1 MRIFHLEE
9 AMAEI
14 SVQELH
20 KYFGEHHVLQGVSF
34 DLNPGERAG
43 IVGPNGCGKTTLLKI
58 LSGEEE
64 YEGGTVAIAKG
75 ARLGLLEQLPVY
87 DPAITV
93 REVLWQAFD
102 YLEGMGAE
110 MRRMESAMAD
120 GRDVDLARYSRL
132 QTAFEMGG
140 GYDLQVAYD
149 RMTGGLHIDKD
160 MQERPFMSLSGG
172 EKTRVNLARLMLSGT
187 DLLLLD
193 EPTNHLD
200 MDSIEWLESYL
211 KSFRGT
217 VLIVSHD
224 RYFLDNVTT
233 RTLELRDGILI
244 NWPGN
249 YSYFTEKKEELA
261 RQLEAAKRRQDKEIA
276 RLEKAV
282 GNLHLWA
289 FMGTDALHKRAFS
302 MQKRIDRME
311 RIQTIRK
318 EHKMKNQFNLA
329 AQSGEDVFAV
339 ENLSVGYD
347 SPLVEDFSAMV
358 YRGERIAILGPNGCG
373 KTTLLTTLL
382 GQRAPL
388 RGSVYDGTGVQT
400 GYLPQVVE
408 FSPPERNLVDTLLY
422 ETNCSAQTARD
433 RLAAFDFKGEEV
445 FKTVSVLSGG
455 EKTRLK
461 LCLFM
466 YQKINTLFLDEPT
479 NHLDILSREWVE
491 DAIDDFSETMLFV
504 SHDRY
509 FIDRFAT
516 RIWLVE
522 NGRITDFLGGY
533 KEFLE
538 TRERQRQSEAAQK
551 EREKKNAPAAD
562 KPAKPQSERKTEAVR
577 TRQQE
582 KEARERARKIAAIE
596 ERLAELEVEMA
607 DCEGGDYVKLG
618 ELYASKESLE
628 EQLLLLYEEEDN

>member
-1 MRIFHLEE
+1 
-9 AMAEI
+9 MAEI

-20 KYFGEHHVLQGVSF
+20 KYFGEHHVLKGLSF
-34 DLNPGERAG
+34 DLQAGERAS
-43 IVGPNGCGKTTLLKI
+43 IVGPNGCGKSTLLKI
-58 LSGEEE
+58 LAGLQD
-64 YEGGTVAIAKG
+64 YDGGNVVINKG
-75 ARLGLLEQLPVY
+75 SRLGLLEQLPVY
-87 DPAITV
+87 DPDTTV
-93 REVLWQAFD
+93 REVLWQAFS
-102 YLEGMGAE
+102 YLEGMAEE
-110 MRRMESAMAD
+110 MRRMEALMAD
-120 GRDVDLARYSRL
+120 GQDVDLNRYSRL
-132 QTAFEMGG
+132 HTAFEDGG

-149 RMTGGLHIDKD
+149 RMTGGLKIDPA

-172 EKTRVNLARLMLSGT
+172 EKTRVNLARLILSGT

-233 RTLELRDGILI
+233 RTLELRDGVMV

-249 YSYFTEKKEELA
+249 YSYFTEKRDELA
-261 RQLEAAKRRQDKEIA
+261 RQLEAAKKRQDKEIA

-289 FMGTDALHKRAFS
+289 FMGNDALHKRAFS

-311 RIQTIRK
+311 RIQTIRQ
-318 EHKMKNQFNLA
+318 ERKMKNQFNLA
-329 AQSGEDVFAV
+329 AQSGEDVFAI
-339 ENLSVGYD
+339 ENLSVGFD
-347 SPLVEDFSAMV
+347 KPLVQDFTSMV
-358 YRGERIAILGPNGCG
+358 FRGERIAILGPNGAG

-382 GQRAPL
+382 HLQNPMAGR
-388 RGSVYDGTGVQT
+388 VYDGVGVKP
-400 GYLPQVVE
+400 GYLPQNVH
-408 FSPPERNLVDTLLY
+408 FDHPERNLVDTLLY
-422 ETNCSAQTARD
+422 ETNCSTQEARD
-433 RLAAFDFKGEEV
+433 RLAAFNFKGEEV

-491 DAIDDFSETMLFV
+491 DAIDDFSETMIFV

-516 RIWLVE
+516 RIWQVE
-522 NGRITDFLGGY
+522 DGRIIDFLGGF
-533 KEFLE
+533 KEFKE
-538 TRERQRQSEAAQK
+538 QRERQLQSEAAMR
-551 EREKKNAPAAD
+551 EREKKAAKAEKSPKED
-562 KPAKPQSERKTEAVR
+562 KPKSENVR
-577 TRQQE
+577 NRENEKKKKERQ
-582 KEARERARKIAAIE
+582 KKIAALE
-596 ERLAELEVEMA
+596 KQLEQLESDMAACPAE
-607 DCEGGDYVKLG
+607 DYVKLG
-618 ELYASKESLE
+618 ELFQQKESAE
-628 EQLLLLYEEEDN
+628 EELLLLYEEE

>member
-1 MRIFHLEE
+1 
-9 AMAEI
+9 MAES

-20 KYFGEHHVLQGVSF
+20 KFFGEHHVLKGLSF
-34 DLNPGERAG
+34 DLQPGERAS
-43 IVGPNGCGKTTLLKI
+43 IVGPNGCGKSTLLKI
-58 LSGEEE
+58 LAGLQD
-64 YEGGTVAIAKG
+64 YDGGNVVINKG
-75 ARLGLLEQLPVY
+75 SRLGLLEQLPVY
-87 DPAITV
+87 DPDTTV
-93 REVLWQAFD
+93 REVLWQAFS
-102 YLEGMGAE
+102 YLEGMAEE
-110 MRRMESAMAD
+110 MRRMEALMAD
-120 GRDVDLARYSRL
+120 GQDVDLNRYSRL
-132 QTAFEMGG
+132 QTAFEDGG

-149 RMTGGLHIDKD
+149 RMTGGLKIDPA

-193 EPTNHLD
+193 EPTHHLD

-233 RTLELRDGILI
+233 RTLELRDGVVV

-249 YSYFTEKKEELA
+249 YSYFTEKRDELA
-261 RQLEAAKRRQDKEIA
+261 RQLEAAKKRQDKEIA

-289 FMGTDALHKRAFS
+289 FMGNDALHKRAFS

-311 RIQTIRK
+311 RIQTIRQ
-318 EHKMKNQFNLA
+318 ERKMKNQFNLA
-329 AQSGEDVFAV
+329 AQSGEDVFAI
-339 ENLSVGYD
+339 ENLSVGFD
-347 SPLVEDFSAMV
+347 KPLVQDFTSMV
-358 YRGERIAILGPNGCG
+358 FRGERIAILGPNGAG

-382 GQRAPL
+382 HLQNPMAGR
-388 RGSVYDGTGVQT
+388 VYDGVGVKP
-400 GYLPQVVE
+400 GYLPQNVH
-408 FSPPERNLVDTLLY
+408 FDHPERNLVDTLLY
-422 ETNCSAQTARD
+422 ETNCSTQEARD
-433 RLAAFDFKGEEV
+433 RLAAFNFKGEEV

-491 DAIDDFSETMLFV
+491 DAIDDFSETMIFV

-516 RIWLVE
+516 RIWQVE
-522 NGRITDFLGGY
+522 DGRIIDFLGGY
-533 KEFLE
+533 KEFKE
-538 TRERQRQSEAAQK
+538 QRERQLQSEAAMR
-551 EREKKNAPAAD
+551 EREKKAAKAEKTPKED
-562 KPAKPQSERKTEAVR
+562 KPKSENVR
-577 TRQQE
+577 NRENEKKKKERQ
-582 KEARERARKIAAIE
+582 KKIAALE
-596 ERLAELEVEMA
+596 KQLEQLESDMAACPAE
-607 DCEGGDYVKLG
+607 DYVKLG
-618 ELYASKESLE
+618 ELFQQKEAAE
-628 EQLLLLYEEEDN
+628 EELLLLYEEEE

>member
-1 MRIFHLEE
+1 
-9 AMAEI
+9 MAEI
-14 SVQELH
+14 SVQQLH
-20 KYFGEHHVLQGVSF
+20 KYFGEHHVLKGLSF
-34 DLNPGERAG
+34 DLQPGERAS

-58 LSGEEE
+58 IAGLAEHD
-64 YEGGTVAIAKG
+64 GGVVAINKAS
-75 ARLGLLEQLPVY
+75 RLGLLEQLPVY
-87 DPAITV
+87 DPDTTV
-93 REVLWQAFD
+93 KEVLWQAFA
-102 YLEGMGAE
+102 YLEGMGEE
-110 MRRMESAMAD
+110 MRRMEALMAD
-120 GRDVDLARYSRL
+120 GQEVDLDRYSRL
-132 QTAFEMGG
+132 QTAFEDGG

-149 RMTGGLHIDKD
+149 RMTGGLKIDPD
-160 MQERPFMSLSGG
+160 MQGRPFMSLSGG

-224 RYFLDNVTT
+224 RYFLDYVTN
-233 RTLELRDGILI
+233 RTLELRDGQIV

-249 YSYFTEKKEELA
+249 YSYFVEKRDELA
-261 RQLEAAKRRQDKEIA
+261 RQLEAAKKRQDKEIA

-289 FMGTDALHKRAFS
+289 FMGNDALHKRAFS

-311 RIQTIRK
+311 RIQTIRQ
-318 EHKMKNQFNLA
+318 ERKMKNQFNLA
-329 AQSGEDVFAV
+329 AQSGEDVFAI
-339 ENLSVGYD
+339 ENLSVGFD
-347 SPLVEDFSAMV
+347 KPLVQDFTSMV
-358 YRGERIAILGPNGCG
+358 FRGERIAILGPNGAG

-382 GQRAPL
+382 HLQTPL
-388 RGSVYDGTGVQT
+388 SGRIYDGVGVQP
-400 GYLPQVVE
+400 GYLPQNVH
-408 FSPPERNLVDTLLY
+408 FDHPERNLVDTLLF
-422 ETNCSAQTARD
+422 ETNCSTQEARD
-433 RLAAFDFKGEEV
+433 RLASFNFKGDDV

-491 DAIDDFSETMLFV
+491 DAIDDFSETMIFV

-522 NGRITDFLGGY
+522 DGKIIDFLGGY
-533 KEFLE
+533 KEFKE
-538 TRERQRQSEAAQK
+538 QRERQLQSEAAMR
-551 EREKKNAPAAD
+551 EREKKAAKAE
-562 KPAKPQSERKTEAVR
+562 KPAKEDKPKSENVRSREAEKRKKA
-577 TRQQE
+577 RQ
-582 KEARERARKIAAIE
+582 KEIAALEKQLESLE
-596 ERLAELEVEMA
+596 EQMAACPAE
-607 DCEGGDYVKLG
+607 DYVKLG
-618 ELYASKESLE
+618 ELFKEKEAAE
-628 EQLLLLYEEEDN
+628 EALLLLYEEEEA

>member
-1 MRIFHLEE
+1 
-9 AMAEI
+9 MAEI
-14 SVQELH
+14 SVQQLH
-20 KYFGEHHVLQGVSF
+20 KYFGEHHVLKGLSF
-34 DLNPGERAG
+34 DLQPGERAS

-58 LSGEEE
+58 IAGLAEHD
-64 YEGGTVAIAKG
+64 GGVVAINKAS
-75 ARLGLLEQLPVY
+75 RLGLLEQLPVY
-87 DPAITV
+87 DPDTTV
-93 REVLWQAFD
+93 KEVLWQAFA
-102 YLEGMGAE
+102 YLEGMGEE
-110 MRRMESAMAD
+110 MRRMEALMAD
-120 GRDVDLARYSRL
+120 GQEVDLDRYSRL
-132 QTAFEMGG
+132 QTAFEDGG

-149 RMTGGLHIDKD
+149 RMTGGLKIDPD
-160 MQERPFMSLSGG
+160 MQGRPFMSLSGG

-224 RYFLDNVTT
+224 RYFLDNVTN
-233 RTLELRDGILI
+233 RTLELRDGQIV

-249 YSYFTEKKEELA
+249 YSYFVEKRDELA
-261 RQLEAAKRRQDKEIA
+261 RQLEAAKKRQDKEIA

-289 FMGTDALHKRAFS
+289 FMGNDALHKRAFS

-311 RIQTIRK
+311 RIQTIRQ
-318 EHKMKNQFNLA
+318 ERKMKNQFNLA
-329 AQSGEDVFAV
+329 AQSGEDVFAI
-339 ENLSVGYD
+339 ENLSVGFD
-347 SPLVEDFSAMV
+347 KPLVQDFTSMV
-358 YRGERIAILGPNGCG
+358 FRGERIAILGPNGAG

-382 GQRAPL
+382 HLQTPL
-388 RGSVYDGTGVQT
+388 SGRIYDGVGVQP
-400 GYLPQVVE
+400 GYLPQNVH
-408 FSPPERNLVDTLLY
+408 FDHPERNLVDTLLF
-422 ETNCSAQTARD
+422 ETNCSTQEARD
-433 RLAAFDFKGEEV
+433 RLASFNFKGDDV

-491 DAIDDFSETMLFV
+491 DAIDDFSETMIFV

-516 RIWLVE
+516 RIWFVE
-522 NGRITDFLGGY
+522 DGKIVDFLGGY
-533 KEFLE
+533 KEFKE
-538 TRERQRQSEAAQK
+538 QRERQLQSEAAMR
-551 EREKKNAPAAD
+551 EREKKAAKAE
-562 KPAKPQSERKTEAVR
+562 KPAKEDKPKSENVRSREAEKRKKA
-577 TRQQE
+577 RQ
-582 KEARERARKIAAIE
+582 KEIAA
-596 ERLAELEVEMA
+596 LE
-607 DCEGGDYVKLG
+607 KQL
-618 ELYASKESLE
+618 ESLE
-628 EQLLLLYEEEDN
+628 EQMAACPAEDYVTLGELFKEKEAAEEALLLLYEEEEA

>member
-1 MRIFHLEE
+1 
-9 AMAEI
+9 MAEI

-20 KYFGEHHVLQGVSF
+20 KYFGEHHVLKGLSF
-34 DLNPGERAG
+34 DLQPGERAS
-43 IVGPNGCGKTTLLKI
+43 IVGPNGCGKSTLLKI
-58 LSGEEE
+58 LAGLQD
-64 YEGGTVAIAKG
+64 YDGGNVVINKG
-75 ARLGLLEQLPVY
+75 SRLGLLEQLPVY
-87 DPAITV
+87 DPDTTV
-93 REVLWQAFD
+93 REVLWQAFS
-102 YLEGMGAE
+102 YLEGMAEE
-110 MRRMESAMAD
+110 MRRMEALMAD
-120 GRDVDLARYSRL
+120 GQDVDLNRYSRL
-132 QTAFEMGG
+132 QTAFEDGG

-149 RMTGGLHIDKD
+149 RMTGGLKIDPA

-233 RTLELRDGILI
+233 RTLELREGVMV

-249 YSYFTEKKEELA
+249 YSYFTEKRDELA
-261 RQLEAAKRRQDKEIA
+261 RQLEAAKKRQDKEIA

-289 FMGTDALHKRAFS
+289 FMGNDALHKRAFS

-311 RIQTIRK
+311 RIQTIRQ
-318 EHKMKNQFNLA
+318 ERKMKNQFNLA
-329 AQSGEDVFAV
+329 AQSGEDVFAI
-339 ENLSVGYD
+339 ENLAVGFD
-347 SPLVEDFSAMV
+347 KPLVQDFTSMV
-358 YRGERIAILGPNGCG
+358 FRGERIAILGPNGAG

-382 GQRAPL
+382 HLQNPMAGR
-388 RGSVYDGTGVQT
+388 VYDGVGVKP
-400 GYLPQVVE
+400 GYLPQNVH
-408 FSPPERNLVDTLLY
+408 FDHPERNLVDTLLY
-422 ETNCSAQTARD
+422 ETNCSTQEARD
-433 RLAAFDFKGEEV
+433 RLAAFNFKGEEV

-491 DAIDDFSETMLFV
+491 DAIDDFSETMIFV

-516 RIWLVE
+516 RIWQVE
-522 NGRITDFLGGY
+522 DGRIIDFLGGY
-533 KEFLE
+533 KEFKE
-538 TRERQRQSEAAQK
+538 QRERQLQSEAAMR
-551 EREKKNAPAAD
+551 EREKKAAKAEKAPKED
-562 KPAKPQSERKTEAVR
+562 KPKSENVR
-577 TRQQE
+577 NRENEKKKKERQ
-582 KEARERARKIAAIE
+582 KKIAALE
-596 ERLAELEVEMA
+596 KQLEQLESDMAACPAE
-607 DCEGGDYVKLG
+607 DYVKLD
-618 ELYASKESLE
+618 ELFRQKEAAE
-628 EQLLLLYEEEDN
+628 EELLLLYEEEE

>member
-1 MRIFHLEE
+1 
-9 AMAEI
+9 MAEI

-20 KYFGEHHVLQGVSF
+20 KYFGEHHVLKGLSF
-34 DLNPGERAG
+34 DLQLGERAS
-43 IVGPNGCGKTTLLKI
+43 IVGPNGCGKSTLLKI
-58 LSGEEE
+58 LAGLED
-64 YEGGTVAIAKG
+64 YDKGVVVINKG

-87 DPAITV
+87 DPDTTV
-93 REVLWQAFD
+93 KEVLWQAFA
-102 YLEGMGAE
+102 YLEGMAEE
-110 MRRMESAMAD
+110 MRRMEALMAD
-120 GRDVDLARYSRL
+120 GQAVDLNRYSRL
-132 QTAFEMGG
+132 QTAFEDGG

-149 RMTGGLHIDKD
+149 RMTGGLKIDPA
-160 MQERPFMSLSGG
+160 MQARPFMSLSGG

-233 RTLELRDGILI
+233 RTLELREGEII

-249 YSYFTEKKEELA
+249 YSYFTEKRDELA
-261 RQLEAAKRRQDKEIA
+261 RQLEAAKKRQDKEIA

-289 FMGTDALHKRAFS
+289 FMGNDALHKRAFS

-311 RIQTIRK
+311 RIQTIRQQR
-318 EHKMKNQFNLA
+318 KMKNQFNLA
-329 AQSGEDVFAV
+329 AQSGEDVFAI
-339 ENLSVGYD
+339 ENLSVGFD
-347 SPLVEDFSAMV
+347 RPLVQDFTSMV
-358 YRGERIAILGPNGCG
+358 YRGERIAILGPNGAG

-382 GQRAPL
+382 HLQTPL
-388 RGSVYDGTGVQT
+388 AGRIYDGVGVQP
-400 GYLPQVVE
+400 GYLPQNVH
-408 FSPPERNLVDTLLY
+408 FDHPERNLVDTLLY
-422 ETNCSAQTARD
+422 ETNCSTQEARD
-433 RLAAFDFKGEEV
+433 RLASFNFKGEEV

-491 DAIDDFSETMLFV
+491 DAIDDFSETMIFV

-516 RIWLVE
+516 RIWQVQD
-522 NGRITDFLGGY
+522 GKIIDFLGGY
-533 KEFLE
+533 KEFKE
-538 TRERQRQSEAAQK
+538 QRERQLQSEAAMR
-551 EREKKNAPAAD
+551 EREKKAAKAEKTD
-562 KPAKPQSERKTEAVR
+562 KPVREDKPKSENVRSREAEKRRKE
-577 TRQQE
+577 RQ
-582 KEARERARKIAAIE
+582 RKITALE
-596 ERLAELEVEMA
+596 KQLEELETQMA
-607 DCEGGDYVKLG
+607 DCPAEDYVRLG
-618 ELYASKESLE
+618 DLFNQKEAVE
-628 EQLLLLYEEEDN
+628 EELLLLYEEEEG

>member
-1 MRIFHLEE
+1 
-9 AMAEI
+9 MAEI

-20 KYFGEHHVLQGVSF
+20 KYFGEHHVLKGLSF
-34 DLNPGERAG
+34 DLQPGERAS
-43 IVGPNGCGKTTLLKI
+43 IVGPNGCGKSTLLKI
-58 LSGEEE
+58 LAGLQD
-64 YEGGTVAIAKG
+64 YDGGNVVINKG
-75 ARLGLLEQLPVY
+75 SRLGLLEQLPVY
-87 DPAITV
+87 DPDTTV
-93 REVLWQAFD
+93 REVLWQAFS
-102 YLEGMGAE
+102 YLEGMAEE
-110 MRRMESAMAD
+110 MRRMEALMAD
-120 GRDVDLARYSRL
+120 GQDVDLNRYSRL
-132 QTAFEMGG
+132 QTAFEDGG

-149 RMTGGLHIDKD
+149 RMTGGLKIDPA

-233 RTLELRDGILI
+233 RTLELREGVMV

-249 YSYFTEKKEELA
+249 YSYFTEKRDELA
-261 RQLEAAKRRQDKEIA
+261 RQLEAAKKRQDKEIA

-289 FMGTDALHKRAFS
+289 FMGNDALHKRAFS

-311 RIQTIRK
+311 RIQTIRQ
-318 EHKMKNQFNLA
+318 ERKMKNQFNLA
-329 AQSGEDVFAV
+329 AQSGEGVFAI
-339 ENLSVGYD
+339 ENLAVGFD
-347 SPLVEDFSAMV
+347 KPLVQDFTSMV
-358 YRGERIAILGPNGCG
+358 FRGERIAILGPNGAG

-382 GQRAPL
+382 HLQNPMAGR
-388 RGSVYDGTGVQT
+388 VYDGVGVKP
-400 GYLPQVVE
+400 GYLPQNVH
-408 FSPPERNLVDTLLY
+408 FDHPERNLVDTLLY
-422 ETNCSAQTARD
+422 ETNCSTQEARD
-433 RLAAFDFKGEEV
+433 RLAAFNFKGEEV

-491 DAIDDFSETMLFV
+491 DAIDDFSETMIFV

-516 RIWLVE
+516 RIWQVE
-522 NGRITDFLGGY
+522 DGRIIDFLGGY
-533 KEFLE
+533 KEFKE
-538 TRERQRQSEAAQK
+538 QRERQLQSEAAMR
-551 EREKKNAPAAD
+551 EREKKAAKAEKAPKED
-562 KPAKPQSERKTEAVR
+562 KPKSENVR
-577 TRQQE
+577 NRENEKKKKERQ
-582 KEARERARKIAAIE
+582 KKIAALE
-596 ERLAELEVEMA
+596 KQLEQLESDMAACPAE
-607 DCEGGDYVKLG
+607 DYVKLG
-618 ELYASKESLE
+618 ELFQQKEAAE
-628 EQLLLLYEEEDN
+628 EELLLLYEEEE

>member
-1 MRIFHLEE
+1 
-9 AMAEI
+9 MAEI

-20 KYFGEHHVLQGVSF
+20 KYFGEHHVLKGLSF
-34 DLNPGERAG
+34 DLQEGERAS
-43 IVGPNGCGKTTLLKI
+43 IVGPNGCGKSTLLKI
-58 LSGEEE
+58 IAGLQEHD
-64 YEGGTVAIAKG
+64 GGVVAINKG
-75 ARLGLLEQLPVY
+75 SRLGLLEQLPVY
-87 DPAITV
+87 DPDTTV
-93 REVLWQAFD
+93 REVLWQAFS
-102 YLEGMGAE
+102 YLEGMGDE
-110 MRRMESAMAD
+110 MRRMEALMAD
-120 GRDVDLARYSRL
+120 GQEVDLNRYSRL

-149 RMTGGLHIDKD
+149 RMTGGLKIDPD
-160 MQERPFMSLSGG
+160 MQSRPFMSLSGG

-200 MDSIEWLESYL
+200 MDSIEWLEGYL

-224 RYFLDNVTT
+224 RYFLDNVTN
-233 RTLELRDGILI
+233 RTLELRDGMIV

-249 YSYFTEKKEELA
+249 YSYFTEKRDELA
-261 RQLEAAKRRQDKEIA
+261 RQLEAAKKRQDKEIA

-289 FMGTDALHKRAFS
+289 FMGNDALHKRAFS

-318 EHKMKNQFNLA
+318 ERKMKNQFNLA
-329 AQSGEDVFAV
+329 AQSGEDVFAI

-347 SPLVEDFSAMV
+347 RPLVQDFTSMV

-382 GQRAPL
+382 HLMAPVAG
-388 RGSVYDGTGVQT
+388 RIYDGVGVQP
-400 GYLPQVVE
+400 GYLPQNVH
-408 FSPPERNLVDTLLY
+408 FDHPERNLVDTLLY
-422 ETNCSAQTARD
+422 ETNCSTQEARD
-433 RLAAFDFKGEEV
+433 RLASFNFKGEEV

-491 DAIDDFSETMLFV
+491 DAIDDFSETMIFV

-522 NGRITDFLGGY
+522 DGRITDFEGGY
-533 KEFLE
+533 QDF
-538 TRERQRQSEAAQK
+538 RAQRLRMEQVEAAR
-551 EREKKNAPAAD
+551 REKEKKAEKAEKTKAD
-562 KPAKPQSERKTEAVR
+562 KPKSDNVRSRENEKKKKERQK
-577 TRQQE
+577 
-582 KEARERARKIAAIE
+582 KIAALEKQLETLE
-596 ERLAELEVEMA
+596 EEMAACPAEEYNRLAELFA
-607 DCEGGDYVKLG
+607 Q
-618 ELYASKESLE
+618 KEAAE
-628 EQLLLLYEEEDN
+628 EELLLLYEEEEG

>member
-1 MRIFHLEE
+1 
-9 AMAEI
+9 MAEI

-20 KYFGEHHVLQGVSF
+20 KYFGEHHVLKGLSF
-34 DLNPGERAG
+34 DLQLGERAS
-43 IVGPNGCGKTTLLKI
+43 IVGPNGCGKSTLLKI
-58 LSGEEE
+58 LAGLED
-64 YEGGTVAIAKG
+64 YDKGVVVINKG

-87 DPAITV
+87 DPDTTV
-93 REVLWQAFD
+93 KEVLWQAFA
-102 YLEGMGAE
+102 YLEGMAEE
-110 MRRMESAMAD
+110 MRRMEALMAD
-120 GRDVDLARYSRL
+120 GQTVDLNRYSRL
-132 QTAFEMGG
+132 QTAFEDGG

-149 RMTGGLHIDKD
+149 RMTGGLKIDPA
-160 MQERPFMSLSGG
+160 MQARPFMSLSGG

-233 RTLELRDGILI
+233 RTLELREGEII

-249 YSYFTEKKEELA
+249 YSYFTEKRDELA
-261 RQLEAAKRRQDKEIA
+261 RQLEAAKKRQDKEIA

-289 FMGTDALHKRAFS
+289 FMGNDALHKRAFS

-311 RIQTIRK
+311 RIQTIRQQR
-318 EHKMKNQFNLA
+318 KMKNQFNLA
-329 AQSGEDVFAV
+329 AQSGEDVFAI
-339 ENLSVGYD
+339 ENLSVGFD
-347 SPLVEDFSAMV
+347 RPLVQDFTSMV
-358 YRGERIAILGPNGCG
+358 YRGERIAILGPNGAG

-382 GQRAPL
+382 HLQTPL
-388 RGSVYDGTGVQT
+388 AGRIYDGVGVQP
-400 GYLPQVVE
+400 GYLPQNVH
-408 FSPPERNLVDTLLY
+408 FDHPERNLVDTLLY
-422 ETNCSAQTARD
+422 ETNCSTQEARD
-433 RLAAFDFKGEEV
+433 RLASFNFKGEEV

-491 DAIDDFSETMLFV
+491 DAIDDFSETMIFV

-516 RIWLVE
+516 RIWQVQD
-522 NGRITDFLGGY
+522 GKIIDFLGGY
-533 KEFLE
+533 KEFKE
-538 TRERQRQSEAAQK
+538 QRERQLQSEAAMR
-551 EREKKNAPAAD
+551 EREKKAAKVEKSD
-562 KPAKPQSERKTEAVR
+562 KPVREDKPKSENVRSREAEKRRKE
-577 TRQQE
+577 RQ
-582 KEARERARKIAAIE
+582 RKITALE
-596 ERLAELEVEMA
+596 KQLEELEAQMA
-607 DCEGGDYVKLG
+607 DCPAEDYVRLG
-618 ELYASKESLE
+618 DLFNQKEAVE
-628 EQLLLLYEEEDN
+628 EELLLLYEEEEG

>member
-1 MRIFHLEE
+1 
-9 AMAEI
+9 MAEI

-20 KYFGEHHVLQGVSF
+20 KYFGEHHVLKGLSF
-34 DLNPGERAG
+34 DLQPGERAS
-43 IVGPNGCGKTTLLKI
+43 IVGPNGCGKSTLLKI
-58 LSGEEE
+58 LAGLQD
-64 YEGGTVAIAKG
+64 YDGGNVVINKG
-75 ARLGLLEQLPVY
+75 SRLGLLEQLPVY
-87 DPAITV
+87 DPDTTV
-93 REVLWQAFD
+93 REVLWQAFS
-102 YLEGMGAE
+102 YLEGMAEE
-110 MRRMESAMAD
+110 MRRMEALMAD
-120 GRDVDLARYSRL
+120 GQDVDLNRYSRL
-132 QTAFEMGG
+132 QTAFEDGG

-149 RMTGGLHIDKD
+149 RMTGGLKIDPA

-233 RTLELRDGILI
+233 RTLELREGVVV

-249 YSYFTEKKEELA
+249 YSYFTEKRDELA
-261 RQLEAAKRRQDKEIA
+261 RQLEAAKKRQDKEIA

-289 FMGTDALHKRAFS
+289 FMGNDALHKRAFS

-311 RIQTIRK
+311 RIQTIRQ
-318 EHKMKNQFNLA
+318 ERKMKNQFNLA
-329 AQSGEDVFAV
+329 AQSGEDVFAI
-339 ENLSVGYD
+339 ENLSVGFD
-347 SPLVEDFSAMV
+347 KPLVQDFTSMV
-358 YRGERIAILGPNGCG
+358 FRGERIAILGPNGAG

-382 GQRAPL
+382 HLQNPMAGR
-388 RGSVYDGTGVQT
+388 VYDGVGVKP
-400 GYLPQVVE
+400 GYLPQNVH
-408 FSPPERNLVDTLLY
+408 FDHPERNLVDTLLY
-422 ETNCSAQTARD
+422 ETNCSTKEARD
-433 RLAAFDFKGEEV
+433 RLAAFNFKGEEV

-491 DAIDDFSETMLFV
+491 DAIDDFSETMIFV

-516 RIWLVE
+516 RIWQVE
-522 NGRITDFLGGY
+522 DGRIIDFLGGY
-533 KEFLE
+533 KEFKE
-538 TRERQRQSEAAQK
+538 QRERQLQSEAAMR
-551 EREKKNAPAAD
+551 EREKKAAKAEKSPKED
-562 KPAKPQSERKTEAVR
+562 KPKSENVR
-577 TRQQE
+577 NRENEKKKKERQ
-582 KEARERARKIAAIE
+582 KKIAALE
-596 ERLAELEVEMA
+596 KQLEQLESDMAACPAE
-607 DCEGGDYVKLG
+607 DYVKLG
-618 ELYASKESLE
+618 ELFQQKEAAE
-628 EQLLLLYEEEDN
+628 EELLLLYEEDEG

>member
-1 MRIFHLEE
+1 
-9 AMAEI
+9 MAEI

-20 KYFGEHHVLQGVSF
+20 KYFGEHHVLKGLSF
-34 DLNPGERAG
+34 DLQPGERAS
-43 IVGPNGCGKTTLLKI
+43 IVGPNGCGKSTLLKI
-58 LSGEEE
+58 LAGLQD
-64 YEGGTVAIAKG
+64 YDGGNVVINKG
-75 ARLGLLEQLPVY
+75 SRLGLLEQLPVY
-87 DPAITV
+87 DPDTTV
-93 REVLWQAFD
+93 REVLWQAFS
-102 YLEGMGAE
+102 YLEGMAEE
-110 MRRMESAMAD
+110 MRRMEALMAD
-120 GRDVDLARYSRL
+120 GQDVDLNRYSRL
-132 QTAFEMGG
+132 QTAFEDGG

-149 RMTGGLHIDKD
+149 RMTGGLKIDSA

-233 RTLELRDGILI
+233 RTLELREGVMV

-249 YSYFTEKKEELA
+249 YSYFTEKRDELA
-261 RQLEAAKRRQDKEIA
+261 RQLEAAKKRQDKEIA

-289 FMGTDALHKRAFS
+289 FMGNDALHKRAFS

-311 RIQTIRK
+311 RIQTIRQ
-318 EHKMKNQFNLA
+318 ERKMKNQFNLA
-329 AQSGEDVFAV
+329 AQSGEDVFAI
-339 ENLSVGYD
+339 ENLAVGFD
-347 SPLVEDFSAMV
+347 KPLVQDFTSMV
-358 YRGERIAILGPNGCG
+358 FRGERIAILGPNGAG

-382 GQRAPL
+382 HLQNPMAGR
-388 RGSVYDGTGVQT
+388 VYDGVGVKP
-400 GYLPQVVE
+400 GYLPQNVH
-408 FSPPERNLVDTLLY
+408 FDHPERNLVDTLLY
-422 ETNCSAQTARD
+422 ETNCSTQEARD
-433 RLAAFDFKGEEV
+433 RLAAFNFKGEEV

-491 DAIDDFSETMLFV
+491 DAIDDFSETMIFV

-516 RIWLVE
+516 RIWQVE
-522 NGRITDFLGGY
+522 DGRIIDFLGGY
-533 KEFLE
+533 KEFKE
-538 TRERQRQSEAAQK
+538 QRERQLQSEAAMR
-551 EREKKNAPAAD
+551 EREKKAAKAEKAPKED
-562 KPAKPQSERKTEAVR
+562 KPKSENVR
-577 TRQQE
+577 NRENEKKKKERQ
-582 KEARERARKIAAIE
+582 KKIAALE
-596 ERLAELEVEMA
+596 KQLEQLESDMAACPAE
-607 DCEGGDYVKLG
+607 DYVKLD
-618 ELYASKESLE
+618 ELFRQKEAAE
-628 EQLLLLYEEEDN
+628 EELLLLYEEEE

>member
-1 MRIFHLEE
+1 
-9 AMAEI
+9 MAEI
-14 SVQELH
+14 SVQQLH
-20 KYFGEHHVLQGVSF
+20 KYFGEHHVLKGLSF
-34 DLNPGERAG
+34 DLQPGERAS

-58 LSGEEE
+58 IAGLADHD
-64 YEGGTVAIAKG
+64 GGVVAINKAS
-75 ARLGLLEQLPVY
+75 RLGLLEQLPVY
-87 DPAITV
+87 DPDTTV
-93 REVLWQAFD
+93 KEVLWQAFA
-102 YLEGMGAE
+102 YLEGMGEE
-110 MRRMESAMAD
+110 MRRMEALMAD
-120 GRDVDLARYSRL
+120 GQEVDLNRYSRL
-132 QTAFEMGG
+132 QTAFEDGG

-149 RMTGGLHIDKD
+149 RMTGGLKIDPD

-200 MDSIEWLESYL
+200 MDSIEWLEGYL

-233 RTLELRDGILI
+233 RTLELREGLI
-244 NWPGN
+244 VNWPGN
-249 YSYFTEKKEELA
+249 YSYFTEKRDELA
-261 RQLEAAKRRQDKEIA
+261 RQLEAAKKRQDKEIA

-289 FMGTDALHKRAFS
+289 FMGNDALHKRAFS

-318 EHKMKNQFNLA
+318 ERKMKNQFNLA
-329 AQSGEDVFAV
+329 AQSGEDVFAI

-347 SPLVEDFSAMV
+347 RPLVQDFTSMV
-358 YRGERIAILGPNGCG
+358 YRGERIAILGPNGSG

-382 GQRAPL
+382 HLKAPMTG
-388 RGSVYDGTGVQT
+388 RIYDGVGVQP
-400 GYLPQVVE
+400 GYLPQNVH
-408 FSPPERNLVDTLLY
+408 FDHPERNLVDTLLY
-422 ETNCSAQTARD
+422 ETNCSTQEARD
-433 RLAAFDFKGEEV
+433 RLASFNFKGEEV

-491 DAIDDFSETMLFV
+491 DAIDDFSETMIFV

-522 NGRITDFLGGY
+522 DGKITDFEGGY
-533 KEFLE
+533 QEFRAQRLRMEQVEAARREKEKKAE
-538 TRERQRQSEAAQK
+538 KAEKAKTDKPKSDNVRSRENEKKKKERQK
-551 EREKKNAPAAD
+551 
-562 KPAKPQSERKTEAVR
+562 
-577 TRQQE
+577 
-582 KEARERARKIAAIE
+582 KIAALEKQLETLEAEMAACPAE
-596 ERLAELEVEMA
+596 EYSRLAELFA
-607 DCEGGDYVKLG
+607 Q
-618 ELYASKESLE
+618 KEAAE
-628 EQLLLLYEEEDN
+628 EELLLLYEEDEG

>member
-1 MRIFHLEE
+1 
-9 AMAEI
+9 MAEI
-14 SVQELH
+14 SVQGLNQ
-20 KYFGEHHVLQGVSF
+20 YFGERQVLRDLSF
-34 DLNPGERAG
+34 DLAPGERVG
-43 IVGPNGCGKTTLLKI
+43 LVGPNGCGKTTLLKI
-58 LSGEEE
+58 LAGEEE
-64 YEGGTVAIAKG
+64 YESGTVSIAKG

-87 DPAITV
+87 DPDTTV
-93 REVLWQAFD
+93 REVLWQAFAWMED
-102 YLEGMGAE
+102 MGREMHRLEE
-110 MRRMESAMAD
+110 DMAA
-120 GRDVDLARYSRL
+120 GKDVDLDRYSRL

-140 GYDLQVAYD
+140 GYDLDVAYD
-149 RMTGGLHIDKD
+149 RMTHGLKIDLE

-200 MDSIEWLESYL
+200 MDSIEWLEDYL
-211 KSFRGT
+211 KSFRGA

-224 RYFLDNVTT
+224 RYFLDHVTT
-233 RTLELRDGILI
+233 RTLELRDGTILS
-244 NWPGN
+244 WPGN
-249 YSYFTEKKEELA
+249 YSYFAEKKDELA

-289 FMGTDALHKRAFS
+289 FMGNDALHKRAFS

-318 EHKMKNQFNLA
+318 ERKMKNQFNLA
-329 AQSGEDVFAV
+329 AQSGEDVFAI
-339 ENLSVGYD
+339 EELSSGYD
-347 SPLVEDFSAMV
+347 APLIRDFSAMV

-382 GQRAPL
+382 GLLPPL
-388 RGSVYDGTGVQT
+388 HGIVYTGTGVEV
-400 GYLPQVVE
+400 GYLPQVVQ
-408 FSPPERNLVDTLLY
+408 FDHPERTLVDTLLF
-422 ETNCSAQTARD
+422 ETGCSAQEARD
-433 RLAAFDFKGEEV
+433 RLAAFAFQGETV
-445 FKTVSVLSGG
+445 FKTVDVLSGG

-466 YQKINTLFLDEPT
+466 YRKINTLFLDEPT

-522 NGRITDFLGGY
+522 DGHILDFEGGYQDFLAW
-533 KEFLE
+533 
-538 TRERQRQSEAAQK
+538 RERRRQVESAQREREKKLASGEKVPEKPPKAAAVNQK
-551 EREKKNAPAAD
+551 EREK
-562 KPAKPQSERKTEAVR
+562 RR
-577 TRQQE
+577 
-582 KEARERARKIAAIE
+582 RERARRIAAIE
-596 ERLAELEVEMA
+596 ERLPELEEEMA
-607 DCEGGDYVKLG
+607 ACEGGDYVKLG
-618 ELYASKESLE
+618 ELYHSKESLE
-628 EQLLLLYEEEDN
+628 DELLALYEEAEADEE

>member
-1 MRIFHLEE
+1 
-9 AMAEI
+9 MAEI
-14 SVQELH
+14 SVQQLH
-20 KYFGEHHVLQGVSF
+20 KYFGEHHVLKGLSF
-34 DLNPGERAG
+34 DLQPGERAS

-58 LSGEEE
+58 IAGLQEHD
-64 YEGGTVAIAKG
+64 GGVVAINKAS
-75 ARLGLLEQLPVY
+75 RLGLLEQLPVY
-87 DPAITV
+87 DPDTTV
-93 REVLWQAFD
+93 REVLWQAFAW
-102 YLEGMGAE
+102 LEGMGDE
-110 MRRMESAMAD
+110 MRRMEALMAD
-120 GRDVDLARYSRL
+120 GQEVDLDRYSRL
-132 QTAFEMGG
+132 QTAFEDGG

-149 RMTGGLHIDKD
+149 RMTGGLKIDPD
-160 MQERPFMSLSGG
+160 MQDRPFMSLSGG

-224 RYFLDNVTT
+224 RYFLDNVTN
-233 RTLELRDGILI
+233 RTLELRDGQIV

-249 YSYFTEKKEELA
+249 YSYFVEKRDELA
-261 RQLEAAKRRQDKEIA
+261 RQLEAAKKRQDKEIA

-289 FMGTDALHKRAFS
+289 FMGNDALHKRAFS

-311 RIQTIRK
+311 RIQTIRQ
-318 EHKMKNQFNLA
+318 ERKMKNQFNLA
-329 AQSGEDVFAV
+329 AQSGEDVFAI
-339 ENLSVGYD
+339 ENLSVGFD
-347 SPLVEDFSAMV
+347 RPLVQDFTSMV
-358 YRGERIAILGPNGCG
+358 FRGERIAILGPNGAG

-382 GQRAPL
+382 HLQSPMAGRI
-388 RGSVYDGTGVQT
+388 YDGVGVQP
-400 GYLPQVVE
+400 GYLPQNVH
-408 FSPPERNLVDTLLY
+408 FDHPERNLVDTLLY
-422 ETNCSAQTARD
+422 ETNCSTQEARD
-433 RLAAFDFKGEEV
+433 RLASFNFKGDDV

-491 DAIDDFSETMLFV
+491 DAIDDFSETMIFV

-522 NGRITDFLGGY
+522 DGKITDFLGGY
-533 KEFLE
+533 KEFKE
-538 TRERQRQSEAAQK
+538 QRERQMQSEAAMR
-551 EREKKNAPAAD
+551 EREKKAQKAEKPVKEDRPKSENIRSREAEKRRKARQKEITALEKQLESLEEQMSACPA
-562 KPAKPQSERKTEAVR
+562 E
-577 TRQQE
+577 
-582 KEARERARKIAAIE
+582 
-596 ERLAELEVEMA
+596 
-607 DCEGGDYVKLG
+607 DYVKLG
-618 ELYASKESLE
+618 ELFKEKEAAE
-628 EQLLLLYEEEDN
+628 EALLLLYEEEEA

>member
-1 MRIFHLEE
+1 
-9 AMAEI
+9 MAEI

-20 KYFGEHHVLQGVSF
+20 KYFGEHHVLKGLSF
-34 DLNPGERAG
+34 DLQPGERAS
-43 IVGPNGCGKTTLLKI
+43 IVGPNGCGKSTLLKI
-58 LSGEEE
+58 LAGLQD
-64 YEGGTVAIAKG
+64 YDGGNVVINKG
-75 ARLGLLEQLPVY
+75 SRLGLLEQLPVY
-87 DPAITV
+87 DPDTTV
-93 REVLWQAFD
+93 REVLWQAFS
-102 YLEGMGAE
+102 YLEGMAEE
-110 MRRMESAMAD
+110 MRRMEALMAD
-120 GRDVDLARYSRL
+120 GQDVDLNRYSRL
-132 QTAFEMGG
+132 QTAFEDGG

-149 RMTGGLHIDKD
+149 RMTGGLKIDSA

-233 RTLELRDGILI
+233 RTLELREGVMV

-249 YSYFTEKKEELA
+249 YSYFTEKRDELA
-261 RQLEAAKRRQDKEIA
+261 RQLEAAKKRQDKEIA

-289 FMGTDALHKRAFS
+289 FMGNDALHKRAFS

-311 RIQTIRK
+311 RIQTIRQ
-318 EHKMKNQFNLA
+318 ERKMKNQFNLA
-329 AQSGEDVFAV
+329 AQSGEDVFAI
-339 ENLSVGYD
+339 ENLSVGFD
-347 SPLVEDFSAMV
+347 KPLVQDFTSMV
-358 YRGERIAILGPNGCG
+358 FRGERIAILGPNGAG

-382 GQRAPL
+382 HLQNPMAGR
-388 RGSVYDGTGVQT
+388 VYDGVGVKP
-400 GYLPQVVE
+400 GYLPQNVH
-408 FSPPERNLVDTLLY
+408 FDHPERNLVDTLLY
-422 ETNCSAQTARD
+422 ETNCSTQEARD
-433 RLAAFDFKGEEV
+433 RLAAFNFKGEEV

-491 DAIDDFSETMLFV
+491 DAIDDFSETMIFV

-516 RIWLVE
+516 RIWQVE
-522 NGRITDFLGGY
+522 DGRIIDFLGGY
-533 KEFLE
+533 KEFKE
-538 TRERQRQSEAAQK
+538 QRERQLQSEAAMR
-551 EREKKNAPAAD
+551 EREKKAAKAEKAPKED
-562 KPAKPQSERKTEAVR
+562 KPKSENVR
-577 TRQQE
+577 NRENEKKKKERQ
-582 KEARERARKIAAIE
+582 KKIAALEKQLEQLESDMAACPAE
-596 ERLAELEVEMA
+596 EYNRLAELFA
-607 DCEGGDYVKLG
+607 Q
-618 ELYASKESLE
+618 KEAAE
-628 EQLLLLYEEEDN
+628 EELLLLYEEE

>member
-1 MRIFHLEE
+1 
-9 AMAEI
+9 MAEI

-20 KYFGEHHVLQGVSF
+20 KYFGEHHVLKGLSF
-34 DLNPGERAG
+34 DLQPGERAS
-43 IVGPNGCGKTTLLKI
+43 IVGPNGCGKSTLLKI
-58 LSGEEE
+58 LAGLQD
-64 YEGGTVAIAKG
+64 YDGGNVVINKG
-75 ARLGLLEQLPVY
+75 SRLGLLEQLPVY
-87 DPAITV
+87 DPDTTV
-93 REVLWQAFD
+93 REVLWQAFS
-102 YLEGMGAE
+102 YLEGMAEE
-110 MRRMESAMAD
+110 MRRMEALMAD
-120 GRDVDLARYSRL
+120 GQDVDLNRYSRL
-132 QTAFEMGG
+132 QTAFEDGG

-149 RMTGGLHIDKD
+149 RMTGGLKIDSA

-233 RTLELRDGILI
+233 RTLELREGVIV

-249 YSYFTEKKEELA
+249 YSYFTEKRDELA
-261 RQLEAAKRRQDKEIA
+261 RQLEAAKKRQDKEIA

-289 FMGTDALHKRAFS
+289 FMGNDALHKRAFS

-311 RIQTIRK
+311 RIQTIRQ
-318 EHKMKNQFNLA
+318 ERKMKNQFNLA
-329 AQSGEDVFAV
+329 AQSGEDVFAI
-339 ENLSVGYD
+339 ENLAVGFD
-347 SPLVEDFSAMV
+347 KPLVQDFTSMV
-358 YRGERIAILGPNGCG
+358 FRGERIAILGPNGAG

-382 GQRAPL
+382 HLQNPMAGR
-388 RGSVYDGTGVQT
+388 VYDGVGVKP
-400 GYLPQVVE
+400 GYLPQNVH
-408 FSPPERNLVDTLLY
+408 FDHPERNLVDTLLY
-422 ETNCSAQTARD
+422 ETNCSTQEARD
-433 RLAAFDFKGEEV
+433 RLAAFNFKGEEV

-491 DAIDDFSETMLFV
+491 DAIDDFSETMIFV

-516 RIWLVE
+516 RIWQVE
-522 NGRITDFLGGY
+522 DGRIIDFLGGY
-533 KEFLE
+533 KEFKE
-538 TRERQRQSEAAQK
+538 QRERQLQSEAAMR
-551 EREKKNAPAAD
+551 EREKKTAKAEKSPKED
-562 KPAKPQSERKTEAVR
+562 KPKSENVR
-577 TRQQE
+577 NRENEKKKKERQ
-582 KEARERARKIAAIE
+582 KKIAALE
-596 ERLAELEVEMA
+596 KQLEQLESDMAACPAE
-607 DCEGGDYVKLG
+607 DYVKLG
-618 ELYASKESLE
+618 ELFQQKEAAE
-628 EQLLLLYEEEDN
+628 EELLLLYEEEE

>member
-1 MRIFHLEE
+1 
-9 AMAEI
+9 MAEI

-20 KYFGEHHVLQGVSF
+20 KYFGEHHVLKGLSF
-34 DLNPGERAG
+34 DLQPGERAS
-43 IVGPNGCGKTTLLKI
+43 IVGPNGCGKSTLLKI
-58 LSGEEE
+58 LAGLQD
-64 YEGGTVAIAKG
+64 YDGGNVVINKG
-75 ARLGLLEQLPVY
+75 SRLGLLEQLPVY
-87 DPAITV
+87 DPDTTV
-93 REVLWQAFD
+93 REVLWQAFS
-102 YLEGMGAE
+102 YLEGMAEE
-110 MRRMESAMAD
+110 MRRMEALMAD
-120 GRDVDLARYSRL
+120 GQDVDLNRYSRL
-132 QTAFEMGG
+132 QTAFEDGG

-149 RMTGGLHIDKD
+149 RMTGGLKIDSA

-200 MDSIEWLESYL
+200 MDSIEWLEAYL

-233 RTLELRDGILI
+233 RTLELREGVIV

-249 YSYFTEKKEELA
+249 YSYFTETRDELA
-261 RQLEAAKRRQDKEIA
+261 RQLEAAKKRQDKEIA

-289 FMGTDALHKRAFS
+289 FMGNDALHKRAFS

-311 RIQTIRK
+311 RIQTIRQ
-318 EHKMKNQFNLA
+318 ERKMKNQFNLA
-329 AQSGEDVFAV
+329 AQSGEDVFAI
-339 ENLSVGYD
+339 ENLSVGFD
-347 SPLVEDFSAMV
+347 KPLVQDFTSMV
-358 YRGERIAILGPNGCG
+358 FRGERIAILGPNGAG

-382 GQRAPL
+382 HLQNPMAGR
-388 RGSVYDGTGVQT
+388 VYDGVGVKP
-400 GYLPQVVE
+400 GYLPQNVH
-408 FSPPERNLVDTLLY
+408 FDHPERNLVDTLLY
-422 ETNCSAQTARD
+422 ETNCSTQEARD
-433 RLAAFDFKGEEV
+433 RLAAFNFKGEEV

-491 DAIDDFSETMLFV
+491 DAIDDFSETMIFV

-516 RIWLVE
+516 RIWQVE
-522 NGRITDFLGGY
+522 DGRIIDFLGGY
-533 KEFLE
+533 KEFKE
-538 TRERQRQSEAAQK
+538 QRERQLQSEAAMR
-551 EREKKNAPAAD
+551 EREKKAAKAEKAPKED
-562 KPAKPQSERKTEAVR
+562 KPKSENVR
-577 TRQQE
+577 NRENEKKKKERQ
-582 KEARERARKIAAIE
+582 KKIAALE
-596 ERLAELEVEMA
+596 KQLEQLESDMAACPAE
-607 DCEGGDYVKLG
+607 DYVKLG
-618 ELYASKESLE
+618 ELFQQKEAAE
-628 EQLLLLYEEEDN
+628 EELLLLYEEEE

>member
-1 MRIFHLEE
+1 
-9 AMAEI
+9 MAEI
-14 SVQELH
+14 SVQQLH
-20 KYFGEHHVLQGVSF
+20 KYFGEHHVLKGLSF
-34 DLNPGERAG
+34 DLQPGERAS

-58 LSGEEE
+58 IAGLAEHD
-64 YEGGTVAIAKG
+64 GGVVAINKAS
-75 ARLGLLEQLPVY
+75 RLGLLEQLPVY
-87 DPAITV
+87 DPDTTV
-93 REVLWQAFD
+93 KEVLWQAFA
-102 YLEGMGAE
+102 YLEGMGEE
-110 MRRMESAMAD
+110 MRRMEALMAD
-120 GRDVDLARYSRL
+120 GQEVDLDRYSRL
-132 QTAFEMGG
+132 QTAFEDGG

-149 RMTGGLHIDKD
+149 RMTGGLKIDPD
-160 MQERPFMSLSGG
+160 MQSRPFMSLSGG

-224 RYFLDNVTT
+224 RYFLDNVTN
-233 RTLELRDGILI
+233 RTLELRDGQIV

-249 YSYFTEKKEELA
+249 YSYFVEKRDELA
-261 RQLEAAKRRQDKEIA
+261 RQLEAAKKRQDKEIA

-289 FMGTDALHKRAFS
+289 FMGNDALHKRAFS

-311 RIQTIRK
+311 RIQTIRQ
-318 EHKMKNQFNLA
+318 ERKMKNQFNLA
-329 AQSGEDVFAV
+329 AQSGEDVFAI
-339 ENLSVGYD
+339 ENLSVGFD
-347 SPLVEDFSAMV
+347 KPLVQDFTSMV
-358 YRGERIAILGPNGCG
+358 FRGERIAILGPNGAG

-382 GQRAPL
+382 HLQTPL
-388 RGSVYDGTGVQT
+388 SGRIYDGVGVQP
-400 GYLPQVVE
+400 GYLPQNVH
-408 FSPPERNLVDTLLY
+408 FDHPERNLVDTLLF
-422 ETNCSAQTARD
+422 ETNCSTQEARD
-433 RLAAFDFKGEEV
+433 RLASFNFKGDDV

-491 DAIDDFSETMLFV
+491 DAIDDFSETMIFV

-522 NGRITDFLGGY
+522 DGKIVDFLGGY
-533 KEFLE
+533 KEFKE
-538 TRERQRQSEAAQK
+538 QRERQLQSEAAMR
-551 EREKKNAPAAD
+551 EREKKAAKAE
-562 KPAKPQSERKTEAVR
+562 KPAKEDKPKSENVRSREAEKRKKA
-577 TRQQE
+577 RQ
-582 KEARERARKIAAIE
+582 KEIAALEKQLESLE
-596 ERLAELEVEMA
+596 EQMAACPAE
-607 DCEGGDYVKLG
+607 DYVKLG
-618 ELYASKESLE
+618 ELFKEKEAAE
-628 EQLLLLYEEEDN
+628 EALLLLYEEEEA

>member
-1 MRIFHLEE
+1 
-9 AMAEI
+9 MAEI

-20 KYFGEHHVLQGVSF
+20 KYFGEHHVLKGLSF
-34 DLNPGERAG
+34 DLQAGERAS
-43 IVGPNGCGKTTLLKI
+43 IVGPNGCGKSTLLKI
-58 LSGEEE
+58 LAGLQD
-64 YEGGTVAIAKG
+64 YDGGAVVINKG

-87 DPAITV
+87 DPDTTV
-93 REVLWQAFD
+93 KEVLWQAFS
-102 YLEGMGAE
+102 YLEDMADQ
-110 MRRMESAMAD
+110 MRRMEARMAE
-120 GRDVDLARYSRL
+120 GQEVDLNRYSRL
-132 QTAFEMGG
+132 QTAFEDGG

-149 RMTGGLHIDKD
+149 RMTGGLKIDPA
-160 MQERPFMSLSGG
+160 MQGRPFMSLSGG

-233 RTLELRDGILI
+233 RTLELREGQIV

-249 YSYFTEKKEELA
+249 YSYFTEKRDELA
-261 RQLEAAKRRQDKEIA
+261 RQLEAAKKRQDKEIA

-289 FMGTDALHKRAFS
+289 FMGNDALHKRAFS

-311 RIQTIRK
+311 RIQTIRQ
-318 EHKMKNQFNLA
+318 ERKMKNQFNLA
-329 AQSGEDVFAV
+329 AQSGEDVFAI
-339 ENLSVGYD
+339 ENLSVGFD
-347 SPLVEDFSAMV
+347 KPLVQDFTSMV
-358 YRGERIAILGPNGCG
+358 FRGERIAILGPNGAG

-382 GQRAPL
+382 HLHSPL
-388 RGSVYDGTGVQT
+388 AGRIYDGVGVQP
-400 GYLPQVVE
+400 GYLPQNVH
-408 FSPPERNLVDTLLY
+408 FDHPERNLVDTLLY
-422 ETNCSAQTARD
+422 ETNCSTQEARD
-433 RLAAFDFKGEEV
+433 RLAAFNFKGEEV

-491 DAIDDFSETMLFV
+491 DAIDDFSETMIFV

-522 NGRITDFLGGY
+522 DGKIIDFLGGY
-533 KEFLE
+533 KEFKE
-538 TRERQRQSEAAQK
+538 QRERQLQSEAAMR
-551 EREKKNAPAAD
+551 EREKKAAKAEKAPKED
-562 KPAKPQSERKTEAVR
+562 KPKSENVR
-577 TRQQE
+577 NRENEKKKKERQ
-582 KEARERARKIAAIE
+582 KKIAALE
-596 ERLAELEVEMA
+596 KQLEQLETDMAACPAE
-607 DCEGGDYVKLG
+607 DYVKLG
-618 ELYASKESLE
+618 QLFQEKETAE
-628 EQLLLLYEEEDN
+628 EELLLLYEEEG

>member
-1 MRIFHLEE
+1 MEE
-9 AMAEI
+9 QMA
-14 SVQELH
+14 
-20 KYFGEHHVLQGVSF
+20 
-34 DLNPGERAG
+34 AG
-43 IVGPNGCGKTTLLKI
+43 
-58 LSGEEE
+58 
-64 YEGGTVAIAKG
+64 
-75 ARLGLLEQLPVY
+75 RQ
-87 DPAITV
+87 
-93 REVLWQAFD
+93 
-102 YLEGMGAE
+102 
-110 MRRMESAMAD
+110 
-120 GRDVDLARYSRL
+120 VDLSRYSSI
-132 QTAFEMGG
+132 QTAFELGG

-149 RMTGGLHIDKD
+149 RMTAGLHIDRE
-160 MQERPFMSLSGG
+160 MQQRPFMSLSGG

-200 MDSIEWLESYL
+200 MDSIEWLEGYL

-224 RYFLDNVTT
+224 RYFLDHATN
-233 RTLELRDGILI
+233 RTLELRDGVIVS
-244 NWPGN
+244 WPGN

-261 RQLEAAKRRQDKEIA
+261 RQLEAAKKRQDKEIA

-318 EHKMKNQFNLA
+318 EHKMKNQFQLA
-329 AQSGEDVFAV
+329 EQSGEDVFAV
-339 ENLSVGYD
+339 DRLSVGYD
-347 SPLVEDFSAMV
+347 TPLVRDFSAMV

-388 RGSVYDGTGVQT
+388 SGMIYNGVGVQI
-400 GYLPQVVE
+400 GYLPQVVS
-408 FSPPERNLVDTLLY
+408 FSHPERNLVDTLLF
-422 ETNCSAQTARD
+422 ETNCSTQQARD
-433 RLAAFDFKGEEV
+433 RLAAFDFKGEDV
-445 FKTVSVLSGG
+445 FKTISVLSGG

-516 RIWLVE
+516 RIWLLE
-522 NGRITDFLGGY
+522 NGQITDFPGGY
-533 KEFLE
+533 REFTE
-538 TRERQRQSEAAQK
+538 ARERTRQSEAAIR
-551 EREKKNAPAAD
+551 EREKKSAASAERAEKAPQ
-562 KPAKPQSERKTEAVR
+562 KSESVPS
-577 TRQQE
+577 RQQE
-582 KEARERARKIAAIE
+582 KQAKERARKIAAAE
-596 ERLAELEVEMA
+596 ERLTALEAEMA
-607 DCEGGDYVKLG
+607 DCEGGDYVRLG
-618 ELYASKESLE
+618 ELYAEKESLE
-628 EQLLLLYEEEDN
+628 EQLLALYEEEG

>member
-1 MRIFHLEE
+1 
-9 AMAEI
+9 MAEI

-20 KYFGEHHVLQGVSF
+20 KYFGEHHVLKGLSF
-34 DLNPGERAG
+34 DLQLGERAS
-43 IVGPNGCGKTTLLKI
+43 IVGPNGCGKSTLLKI
-58 LSGEEE
+58 LAGLED
-64 YEGGTVAIAKG
+64 YDKGVVVINKG

-87 DPAITV
+87 DPDTTV
-93 REVLWQAFD
+93 KEVLWQAFA
-102 YLEGMGAE
+102 YLEGMAEE
-110 MRRMESAMAD
+110 MRRMEALMAD
-120 GRDVDLARYSRL
+120 GQTVDLNRYSRL
-132 QTAFEMGG
+132 QTAFEDGG

-149 RMTGGLHIDKD
+149 RMTGGLKIDPA
-160 MQERPFMSLSGG
+160 MQARPFMSLSGG

-233 RTLELRDGILI
+233 RTLELREGEII

-249 YSYFTEKKEELA
+249 YSYFTEKRDELA
-261 RQLEAAKRRQDKEIA
+261 RQLEAAKKRQDKEIA

-289 FMGTDALHKRAFS
+289 FMGNDALHKRAFS

-311 RIQTIRK
+311 RIQTIRQQR
-318 EHKMKNQFNLA
+318 KMKNQFNLA
-329 AQSGEDVFAV
+329 AQSGEDVFAI
-339 ENLSVGYD
+339 ENLSVGFD
-347 SPLVEDFSAMV
+347 RPLVQDFTSMV
-358 YRGERIAILGPNGCG
+358 YRGERIAILGPNGAG

-382 GQRAPL
+382 HLQTPL
-388 RGSVYDGTGVQT
+388 AGRIYDGVGVQP
-400 GYLPQVVE
+400 GYLPQNVH
-408 FSPPERNLVDTLLY
+408 FDHPERNLVDTLLY
-422 ETNCSAQTARD
+422 ETNCSTQEARD
-433 RLAAFDFKGEEV
+433 RLASFNFKGEEV

-491 DAIDDFSETMLFV
+491 DAIDDFSETMIFV

-522 NGRITDFLGGY
+522 DGKIIDFLGGY
-533 KEFLE
+533 KEFKE
-538 TRERQRQSEAAQK
+538 QRERQLQSEAAMR
-551 EREKKNAPAAD
+551 EREKKAAKAEKSD
-562 KPAKPQSERKTEAVR
+562 KPVREDKPKSDNVRSREAERRRKE
-577 TRQQE
+577 RQ
-582 KEARERARKIAAIE
+582 RKITALE
-596 ERLAELEVEMA
+596 KQLEELEAQMA
-607 DCEGGDYVKLG
+607 DCPAEDYVRLG
-618 ELYASKESLE
+618 DLFNQKEAVE
-628 EQLLLLYEEEDN
+628 EELLLLYEEEEG